1 MTSGNEQQEHLSPM
15 LYGQGTGNDVP
26 DIKQLE
32 TPEVRDE
39 LLRDIGGR
47 DAEEGNLCYGTPQL
61 GSANK
66 LQNDRCSRLSKWFS
80 VHLAPEAL
88 CHTPNFPLT
97 VFSIFTILLLLWGTA
112 YTLFQDHVA
121 PSSSLFILFSLFILA
136 YIAGRLIFF
145 LKLPPLLGMLLV
157 GIIIGNVNIFN
168 MEGWYKTAV
177 STLRSTAMVIILIKA
192 GLGLDAGALQRLSF
206 VVIRLAF
213 VPCLVEASVVACVS
227 HFLLDL
233 PWLWGALLGFV
244 LGAVSPAVVV
254 PSLLALKDQ
263 GYGEDKGIATLVIA
277 ASSIDDILA
286 ISGFGVIL
294 STIFSEGD
302 VLQRFLQGPLEVC
315 IGLSFGILWGIVAI
329 YIPHRSESWVV
340 TGRSLMV
347 GLGGLFAVFG
357 SQLAGYSG
365 AGPLASIVMAFV
377 ACYGWKKQGWS
388 ATNNPVESVFTSMW
402 QIFQPVLFGL
412 IGTAIN
418 LSTLEGHAVI
428 YGIAT
433 LCVGLSIRLVTSFLI
448 VSGGTLNLKEMFFVA
463 ISWFPKAT
471 VQQLVLWHLIWQRN
485 GILMK
490 LFLDMLH

>member
-47 DAEEGNLCYGTPQL
+47 DAEDGNLCYGTPQL

-177 STLRSTAMVIILIKA
+177 STLRALQCNNSHQS
-192 GLGLDAGALQRLSF
+192 GLDAGALQRLSF

-233 PWLWGALLGFV
+233 PWLWGALLGMII
-244 LGAVSPAVVV
+244 SPAVVV

-302 VLQRFLQGPLEVC
+302 VLQQFLQGPL
-315 IGLSFGILWGIVAI
+315 
-329 YIPHRSESWVV
+329 ESWVV

-433 LCVGLSIRLVTSFLI
+433 LCVGLSIRLVTSFLN
-448 VSGGTLNLKEMFFVA
+448 S
-463 ISWFPKAT
+463 T
-471 VQQLVLWHLIWQRN
+471 VQAAIGPVALDLAEKWHSDEIVLGYASLVLTIAVLSIIITAPLGAI
-485 GILMK
+485 GIYIAGPRLLGK
-490 LFLDMLH
+490 VESEATPEAENEEDSV

>member
-1 MTSGNEQQEHLSPM
+1 
-15 LYGQGTGNDVP
+15 
-26 DIKQLE
+26 
-32 TPEVRDE
+32 
-39 LLRDIGGR
+39 
-47 DAEEGNLCYGTPQL
+47 
-61 GSANK
+61 
-66 LQNDRCSRLSKWFS
+66 
-80 VHLAPEAL
+80 
-88 CHTPNFPLT
+88 
-97 VFSIFTILLLLWGTA
+97 
-112 YTLFQDHVA
+112 
-121 PSSSLFILFSLFILA
+121 
-136 YIAGRLIFF
+136 
-145 LKLPPLLGMLLV
+145 
-157 GIIIGNVNIFN
+157 
-168 MEGWYKTAV
+168 ME
-177 STLRSTAMVIILIKA
+177 
-192 GLGLDAGALQRLSF
+192 
-206 VVIRLAF
+206 
-213 VPCLVEASVVACVS
+213 
-227 HFLLDL
+227 
-233 PWLWGALLGFV
+233 
-244 LGAVSPAVVV
+244 VSPAVVV

-302 VLQRFLQGPLEVC
+302 VLQQFLQGPLEVC

-433 LCVGLSIRLVTSFLI
+433 LCVGLSIRLVTSFLN
-448 VSGGTLNLKEMFFVA
+448 S
-463 ISWFPKAT
+463 T
-471 VQQLVLWHLIWQRN
+471 VQAAIGPVALDLAEKWHSDEIVLGYASLVLTIAVLSIIITAPLGAI
-485 GILMK
+485 GIYIAGPRLLGK
-490 LFLDMLH
+490 VESEATPEAENEEDSV